1 MEPTK
6 IHGFQLRHLKFPGPD
21 VHHVKE
27 EVDVPRCSKVVG
39 TSYLCSA
46 ANSLWEY
53 ICKTSPSS

>member
-6 IHGFQLRHLKFPGPD
+6 IHGFLLRHLKFPGPD
-21 VHHVKE
+21 VHHVPCKGGGF
-27 EVDVPRCSKVVG
+27 DVPRCSKVVG

-53 ICKTSPSS
+53 M